1 MLVVVIEE
9 AVVRFYR
16 LRTMATDL
24 FVKVYRSSIMTGS

>member
-1 MLVVVIEE
+1 MLVVVTEE

-16 LRTMATDL
+16 LRPMATDL